1 MKDAMNTV
9 NRLIMSASVM
19 TAVAFARVAQANEPV
34 DWVNTEIGTISHMLV
49 PCFQTVQRPNA
60 MLRFIPPYRD
70 YTQDRV
76 GPLKLQNPAHRNP
89 GVVECYPYSG
99 PARGVFAKW
108 QATWDQEHATPYS
121 YDVVFDSCGV
131 KFSLVP
137 AEHSALASFEFRRR
151 DEVRAVV
158 FVGDEVEAT
167 PDGAV
172 RVKDTFRGR
181 NSSAPVWI
189 AGEFNV
195 KPVRVDKQG
204 NRVAMLFDAER
215 VSFRYGVSYIGF
227 DQATANIKSDGTGW
241 NAASIAAAARK
252 VWNDKLGKIEVE
264 GGTDAQKTVFYS
276 SLWRCYE
283 RMVNCTEDGRY
294 RGWDGEVHST
304 DGIDYY
310 TDDWIWDSYRAHHP
324 LMVLLEPDAEAAKL
338 TSYIRMAQQNKE
350 KWMPSFPIL
359 SGDNHCMVN
368 RHVAISFY
376 DAWVKGIRNIDLA
389 AAFKAMDYTERT
401 ESLVPWYRGP
411 LTDLDRFRF
420 EHGYFPAL
428 NPGEKETCEAV
439 DTKWENR
446 QTVSVTQGSSYDA
459 WALAGIARELGDAKA
474 AAEYDR
480 MSKFYLNLWDPKTR
494 FFRPKNSEGAFVE
507 PFDPIICGGKGARNY
522 YTENNAW
529 TYIWDVQHDIPRLR
543 ELLGGGAGMARR
555 LDDMLN
561 TSCGNRITYASD
573 MPDGCTGMMGMFT
586 MANEPSF
593 HIPYLY
599 NFAGEPKKTQKFV
612 RKTLE
617 AWFRNDRMGM
627 CGDED
632 GGGMC
637 AYAVFSMMGF
647 YPVTPGLPEYQ
658 LGSPVFTRVTMH
670 FPNGRDFVV
679 DAPDSSR
686 DAKYVASASLGGKPL
701 PGTAIPHSSVI
712 AGETLC
718 LDMTDRP

>member
-1 MKDAMNTV
+1 MKMKMYTFA
-9 NRLIMSASVM
+9 
-19 TAVAFARVAQANEPV
+19 AVAALGCSVFGRDPV

-99 PARGVFAKW
+99 PAKGVFAKW

-131 KFSLVP
+131 RFSLVP

-151 DEVRAVV
+151 DEARADV
-158 FVGDEVEAT
+158 FAGYEAEAT
-167 PDGAV
+167 PDGTV

-181 NSSAPVWI
+181 SSSAPVWI

-195 KPVRVDKQG
+195 KPARVEKQG
-204 NRVAMLFDAER
+204 NRVALMFDADK

-227 DQATANIKSDGTGW
+227 DQAKANIASDGTGW
-241 NAASIAAAARK
+241 DPAPVAAAARK
-252 VWNDKLGKIEVE
+252 VWNGKLGKVEVE
-264 GGTDAQKTVFYS
+264 GGTDDQKSVFYS

-283 RMVNCTEDGRY
+283 RMVNCTESGKY

-324 LMVLLEPDAEAAKL
+324 LMVLLEPEAEAAKL
-338 TSYIRMAQQNKE
+338 TSYIRMSQQNKE

-376 DAWVKGIRNIDLA
+376 DAWVKGIRSIDLA

-411 LTDLDRFRF
+411 LTELDRFHL
-420 EHGYFPAL
+420 EKGYFPGYL
-428 NPGEKETCEAV
+428 PGTPETCPAV
-439 DTKWENR
+439 DANWELR
-446 QTVSVTQGSSYDA
+446 QVVSVTQGSSYDA
-459 WALAGIARELGDAKA
+459 WALAKIAAILGDGENEAYYAK
-474 AAEYDR
+474 R
-480 MSKFYLNLWDPKTR
+480 SMFYANLWDPKTR
-494 FFRPKNSEGAFVE
+494 FFRPKDETGAFIE
-507 PFDPIICGGKGARNY
+507 PFDPIRCGGKGARNY

-529 TYIWDVQHDIPRLR
+529 TYIWDVQHDLGNLR
-543 ELLGGGAGMARR
+543 KLLGGPEGMERR

-561 TSCGNRITYASD
+561 TGCGNRITYASD

-670 FPNGRDFVV
+670 LPNGRDFVV
-679 DAPDSSR
+679 DAPNSSR
-686 DAKYVASASLGGKPL
+686 DSKYVASASLGGKPL

-718 LDMTDRP
+718 LGMTDRP